1 MLASLIVAFKGKK
14 YNIRAL
20 RGVFEVGFFFFFL
33 RFLFG
38 EAIFLPVP
46 PLLSIS
52 LTQVTDGSH
61 QLLFLSRLI

>member
-20 RGVFEVGFFFFFL
+20 RGVFEVGFFFFL

>member
-20 RGVFEVGFFFFFL
+20 RGVFEVGFFFFL
-33 RFLFG
+33 RSLFG